1 MGVVYDLLKDVEIP
15 QFYKVSNQMDPTHV
29 EDVAQAVRDAL
40 KREGT
45 LDRIK
50 PGTTV
55 CFPGASREIANI
67 VVILRTIAEE
77 IKRVGATPYV
87 VPGMGSHGGATAEGQ
102 RAILEHYGITEET
115 VGCEIHATMET
126 GHVGYSA
133 EGLEVRLDAFALS
146 CDYIIPVGRIKPH
159 TDVHGP
165 FESGIMKM
173 LAIGMGKQYGASIC
187 HQRGFGEMHINVPS
201 FGRTCLAN
209 ASIPFA
215 IGIVENAFHQTHTI
229 AAIPNE
235 CVEKEEPE
243 LLLLAKS
250 LMDSMDGMMA
260 VAPTFEL
267 KEMYGQQAITAPVV
281 LYTPGEPEAQLQL
294 EGQVTAF
301 YRGEDLIEVWTC
313 YPGMANYLFDQE
325 ATDALSGDLEALE
338 AFEAS
343 LDFSLPQEEDDGI
356 PDAFVNFLQDKEEP
370 ETQQQSPHMTITADD
385 GTFRMDVPVDTTVIH
400 AGSDEDAV
408 ARARTLFADVEGGE
422 ECFDLWYQDVQSLNC
437 WLLISRE
444 QRVAAQ
450 VYVNEAGSFKGMTA
464 EDMLQLE
471 QPVLEMMQQQYDHAE
486 LSDESCVA
494 EIAGKEHS
502 MMTYS
507 LDKSD
512 MHLLTFV
519 MAAVDEVNLYE
530 LDVYAIIDEKTD
542 TDAVIETVTMMIESL
557 EYLPELGV

>member
-1 MGVVYDLLKDVEIP
+1 MKHNRLLALLTAALLFLVP
-15 QFYKVSNQMDPTHV
+15 
-29 EDVAQAVRDAL
+29 VASATDH
-40 KREGT
+40 
-45 LDRIK
+45 
-50 PGTTV
+50 
-55 CFPGASREIANI
+55 IA
-67 VVILRTIAEE
+67 
-77 IKRVGATPYV
+77 YF
-87 VPGMGSHGGATAEGQ
+87 HQAEGIE
-102 RAILEHYGITEET
+102 RYALEEFANAP
-115 VGCEIHATMET
+115 VPQ
-126 GHVGYSA
+126 
-133 EGLEVRLDAFALS
+133 GLEVLYGLFAEGNPEATVYVFRMPNGQALLSISCLETGAEGSVDAV
-146 CDYIIPVGRIKPH
+146 Y
-159 TDVHGP
+159 
-165 FESGIMKM
+165 E
-173 LAIGMGKQYGASIC
+173 
-187 HQRGFGEMHINVPS
+187 QRE
-201 FGRTCLAN
+201 
-209 ASIPFA
+209 
-215 IGIVENAFHQTHTI
+215 Q
-229 AAIPNE
+229 
-235 CVEKEEPE
+235 
-243 LLLLAKS
+243 LAKS

-260 VAPTFEL
+260 LAPTFEL

-281 LYTPGEPEAQLQL
+281 LDTPGEPEAQLQL

-313 YPGMANYLFDQE
+313 YPGMVNYLFDQE

-343 LDFSLPQEEDDGI
+343 LDFSLPQKEDDGI

-507 LDKSD
+507 LDKGD

-530 LDVYAIIDEKTD
+530 LDVYAVIDEKTD